1 MTGATAAGHRGS
13 AAATSK
19 KLWQT
24 AGFSITLLMFNVL
37 FVVIVQCPSL
47 RNGGLCDDETPRCSR
62 SGVFVVS
69 SSAHASSH
77 CGESSSLRTPLDQN
91 AALLQCAS
99 DFTLSSLSDNEWP
112 ILRRVPG
119 LGSKPLLAAELG
131 EARGLECHP
140 LQRPGGAVAGV
151 RHRAALH
158 RGAHAWRV
166 GHSGFHLPR
175 NPLTRIA
182 KGQEAKNPPGL
193 LRSDRQT
200 TKQSPG
206 FCTLALVGH
215 LCSDVDQHRQLQAT

>member
-1 MTGATAAGHRGS
+1 MNRSCCRPTTSRARVARNRDHKLGAPAARGRHRAAARRHRDHRAGCRGHCVAVAPRYRLDHCGVMTGATAAGHRGS

-47 RNGGLCDDETPRCSR
+47 RNGGICDDETPRCSR

-99 DFTLSSLSDNEWP
+99 IS
-112 ILRRVPG
+112 
-119 LGSKPLLAAELG
+119 
-131 EARGLECHP
+131 H
-140 LQRPGGAVAGV
+140 
-151 RHRAALH
+151 
-158 RGAHAWRV
+158 
-166 GHSGFHLPR
+166 
-175 NPLTRIA
+175 
-182 KGQEAKNPPGL
+182 
-193 LRSDRQT
+193 
-200 TKQSPG
+200 
-206 FCTLALVGH
+206 
-215 LCSDVDQHRQLQAT
+215 